1 MAHTTLISSEEL
13 LPHLD
18 DPRWALIDCRFD
30 LADPAAG
37 QAAYLD
43 EHIPGAVYAHLERD
57 LSAPPTGANGRHPL
71 PPPGVLAAVFSRWG
85 IGHGVQVIVYDDS
98 GGGYAA
104 RTWWSLRF
112 LGHDAV
118 AVLDGGL
125 QAWVASGHPV
135 RQGLESRRPA
145 PFSPSPRS
153 ELKIEADQVL
163 AGLGSPGIVL
173 IDARAQ
179 ERFRGEEEPIDP
191 VAGHIPGALNRPW
204 QTNLDASGRF
214 LPAIALRHQF
224 EALLGASPASS
235 AVAYCGSG
243 VTACHNL
250 LAMAHAGLLGARLY
264 PGSWS
269 EWSSSASRPVAT
281 GDDQL

>member
-1 MAHTTLISSEEL
+1 MVYTTLISSEEL

-37 QAAYLD
+37 QAAYLA

-57 LSAPPTGANGRHPL
+57 LSAPPTGTNGRHPL
-71 PPPGVLAAVFSRWG
+71 PPPGILAAVFSRWG

-104 RTWWSLRF
+104 RAWWSLRF

-145 PFSPSPRS
+145 SFSPSPRS

-163 AGLGSPGIVL
+163 AGLGSPGVVL
-173 IDARAQ
+173 IDARAP

-214 LPAIALRHQF
+214 LPAIALRQQF

>member
-1 MAHTTLISSEEL
+1 
-13 LPHLD
+13 
-18 DPRWALIDCRFD
+18 
-30 LADPAAG
+30 
-37 QAAYLD
+37 
-43 EHIPGAVYAHLERD
+43 
-57 LSAPPTGANGRHPL
+57 
-71 PPPGVLAAVFSRWG
+71 
-85 IGHGVQVIVYDDS
+85 
-98 GGGYAA
+98 
-104 RTWWSLRF
+104 
-112 LGHDAV
+112 
-118 AVLDGGL
+118 
-125 QAWVASGHPV
+125 VASGHPV

-145 PFSPSPRS
+145 SFSPSPRS

-214 LPAIALRHQF
+214 LPAIALRQQF

-250 LAMAHAGLLGARLY
+250 LAMAHAGLVGARLY

-269 EWSSSASRPVAT
+269 EWSSSTLHPIAT
-281 GDDQL
+281 GDK

>member
-1 MAHTTLISSEEL
+1 MVYTTLISSEEL

-281 GDDQL
+281 GDDRL